1 MCISAN
7 KWIYFV
13 KEECIEN
20 DIYRFYFKLSSKRLE
35 KLDLIFSDSKKEILE
50 DVNIFYI
57 DVQSRFIR
65 SSVDNNICSKSA
77 KGLVLF
83 KLQELCRKSQIPYE
97 NFIKDNLV
105 IENDFPSTPLEE
117 TEIEVAANTYIS
129 HRYWHMQ
136 LHPDDSMWA
145 GERELLIEKG
155 LIGLSDN
162 INNDST
168 LSLFCDEMQIGD
180 LVLIRRGSLPIAL
193 VMVTSKAEFSKTR
206 GKLDWFD
213 WRRKIKLLTFC
224 ENRYPD
230 YVAPRGTLKRSVDIA
245 SLTYRYIDDCYKKY
259 IQLITNDEKVFV
271 SSLSVHA
278 YKRLKDFT
286 INFNNNGA
294 TQNLIVLAGINGS
307 GKTSILD
314 IIESLFSSPET
325 IKKFGIT
332 ARLENINGKFEIRAG
347 TPEWSNYIQ
356 RITKHVVYIKAGI
369 DTDQNIYDAIQQYID
384 NKIRFEDARLSEAK
398 SALEQIISESMDGL
412 DVSFRFTDVERQTI
426 IFTNN
431 EGTQI
436 TFDELS
442 TGERTLITKLLV
454 LNLQTNNLSGKI
466 VLIDEPEISLH
477 PTWQSKVLKLYKT
490 IANKSNCQIIIAT
503 HSPHIISSTPTDSLR
518 ILREDGG
525 KITCY
530 TTDYGYGQDFQNI
543 LLGIMGIEATRDPET
558 LDNLR
563 LLSCLL
569 HEKGAESQ
577 EFIALYN
584 NLREQLGEY
593 DTDLNLI
600 ALEAEGNKLTC

>member
-1 MCISAN
+1 
-7 KWIYFV
+7 
-13 KEECIEN
+13 
-20 DIYRFYFKLSSKRLE
+20 
-35 KLDLIFSDSKKEILE
+35 
-50 DVNIFYI
+50 
-57 DVQSRFIR
+57 
-65 SSVDNNICSKSA
+65 
-77 KGLVLF
+77 
-83 KLQELCRKSQIPYE
+83 
-97 NFIKDNLV
+97 
-105 IENDFPSTPLEE
+105 
-117 TEIEVAANTYIS
+117 
-129 HRYWHMQ
+129 
-136 LHPDDSMWA
+136 
-145 GERELLIEKG
+145 
-155 LIGLSDN
+155 
-162 INNDST
+162 
-168 LSLFCDEMQIGD
+168 
-180 LVLIRRGSLPIAL
+180 
-193 VMVTSKAEFSKTR
+193 
-206 GKLDWFD
+206 
-213 WRRKIKLLTFC
+213 
-224 ENRYPD
+224 
-230 YVAPRGTLKRSVDIA
+230 
-245 SLTYRYIDDCYKKY
+245 
-259 IQLITNDEKVFV
+259 
-271 SSLSVHA
+271 
-278 YKRLKDFT
+278 
-286 INFNNNGA
+286 
-294 TQNLIVLAGINGS
+294 
-307 GKTSILD
+307 
-314 IIESLFSSPET
+314 
-325 IKKFGIT
+325 
-332 ARLENINGKFEIRAG
+332 
-347 TPEWSNYIQ
+347 
-356 RITKHVVYIKAGI
+356 
-369 DTDQNIYDAIQQYID
+369 
-384 NKIRFEDARLSEAK
+384 
-398 SALEQIISESMDGL
+398 MDGL

-600 ALEAEGNKLTC
+600 ALEAEGSKLTC